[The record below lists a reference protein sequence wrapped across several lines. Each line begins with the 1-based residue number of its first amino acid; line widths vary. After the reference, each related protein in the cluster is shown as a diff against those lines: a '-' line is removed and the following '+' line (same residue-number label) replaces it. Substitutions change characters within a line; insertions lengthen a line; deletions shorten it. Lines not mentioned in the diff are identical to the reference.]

1 MKKLQKKFKTFLIES
16 SIKIIWDQWVDI
28 GLYGNKIGKNTFVID
43 PEALLAFS
51 LFMSRYD
58 ARLFDGMVDWLNIFG
73 EIINLQRLNN
83 IIKKENFKNG
93 DLLGP
98 ISEIIL
104 NSHNKKKW
112 EKYIKTKIKIDDYED
127 LFFNATSYGR
137 HQKIFKKYGYLRG
150 DFKLRNTATEIPTTK
165 EQCIFLKMRFLFGL
179 NIRSD
184 IISYLL
190 IDNYRHPS
198 YIAKNLYYTQKGI
211 QDNLVEMTKSGIISV
226 EKNGRKK
233 HYALNKKL
241 WEEMIELQV
250 TQQKWMNWVM
260 IFSFIQKIIILISNE
275 EFVNSSYDSQAMEL
289 KLFILENYEKYSGLK
304 MNILLTH
311 PNKVNP
317 FDYPEVFINDV
328 KKMLKE
334 IGIA

>member
-1 MKKLQKKFKTFLIES
+1 MKLQKEFKNFLIES

-28 GLYGNKIGKNTFVID
+28 GLYGNKIGENRFIID

-51 LFMSRYD
+51 LFISRYD
-58 ARLFDGMVDWLNIFG
+58 ARLFDGIVDWLNTFG

-83 IIKKENFKNG
+83 IIRKENFENS

-112 EKYIKTKIKIDDYED
+112 EKYIKTKTKTDNYED
-127 LFFNATSYGR
+127 LFFNVKSYGKN
-137 HQKIFKKYGYLRG
+137 QKIFKKYSYLRG
-150 DFKLRNTATEIPTTK
+150 EFKLRNITTQIPIAK
-165 EQCIFLKMRFLFGL
+165 EQCLFFKIRFLLGL

-184 IISYLL
+184 IILYLL

-198 YIAKNLYYTQKGI
+198 YIAKNLYYTQKGV
-211 QDNLVEMTKSGIISV
+211 QDNLVEMSKSGIISV

-233 HYALNKKL
+233 DYALNKKL
-241 WEEMIELQV
+241 WEEMIELQI
-250 TQQKWMNWVM
+250 TQQKWINWVM
-260 IFSFIQKIIILISNE
+260 IFSFIQKVIILISNVD
-275 EFVNSSYDSQAMEL
+275 FINSTYDSQAMKL
-289 KLFILENYEKYSGLK
+289 KLFILKNYEKYSGLK
-304 MNILLTH
+304 LNVLLTH

-317 FDYPEVFINDV
+317 FDYPEVFISAV

-334 IGIA
+334 IGI

>member
-1 MKKLQKKFKTFLIES
+1 MKKLQKEFKNFLIDS

-28 GLYGNKIGKNTFVID
+28 GLYGNKIGENSFIID

-58 ARLFDGMVDWLNIFG
+58 ARLFDGMIDWLNDFG

-83 IIKKENFKNG
+83 IIRKENFKND

-98 ISEIIL
+98 ISETIL

-112 EKYIKTKIKIDDYED
+112 GKFIKTKIKIDDYEN
-127 LFFNATSYGR
+127 LFFNVNSYGK

-150 DFKLRNTATEIPTTK
+150 NFELRNMTTLIQTEN

-190 IDNYRHPS
+190 IDNYKHPS
-198 YIAKNLYYTQKGI
+198 YIAKNLYYTQKGV
-211 QDNLVEMTKSGIISV
+211 QDNLVEMSKSGIILV

-233 HYALNKKL
+233 DYALNKKL

-250 TQQKWMNWVM
+250 TQQKWINWVI
-260 IFSFIQKIIILISNE
+260 IFSFIQKVIILISNVD
-275 EFVNSSYDSQAMEL
+275 FINSTYDSQAMKL
-289 KLFILENYEKYSGLK
+289 KLFILKNYEKYSGLK
-304 MNILLTH
+304 LNVLLTH
-311 PNKVNP
+311 PNRVNP
-317 FDYPEVFINDV
+317 FDYPEVFISDV

-334 IGIA
+334 IGI